1 MPGVSCEFYADEAD
15 LTDLLREFPTLGL
28 FKYVEID
35 SALNESNRV
44 HFDPLEVLPAAIVS
58 PEKPIRSQSF
68 LVMEHDR
75 EIATRAIIR
84 RDGSGMIRVADQ
96 NNNWDSIVIAFGGD
110 AGDRTLIMSDIN
122 TVGDT
127 EKARELHK
135 KFKALVWSKTKR
147 VGPKG
152 TPYRLMPGAI
162 AKAKAGWRLARDKGW
177 QPVTD
182 AILSPEERAAL

>member
-1 MPGVSCEFYADEAD
+1 LPGVSCEFYADEAD

-35 SALNESNRV
+35 SALNQSNLV
-44 HFDPLEVLPAAIVS
+44 HFDPLDVLPAAIVS

-68 LVMEHDR
+68 LVMEQDR

-84 RDGSGMIRVADQ
+84 RDGSGTIRVADQ

-182 AILSPEERAAL
+182 AHISPEDLEKL

>member
-1 MPGVSCEFYADEAD
+1 MRSDLNRPNQIFLDPMAIFARAKVSCDN
-15 LTDLLREFPTLGL
+15 PTRTHS
-28 FKYVEID
+28 Y
-35 SALNESNRV
+35 
-44 HFDPLEVLPAAIVS
+44 
-58 PEKPIRSQSF
+58 
-68 LVMEHDR
+68 LVMEPDQEVVSE
-75 EIATRAIIR
+75 EIVLS
-84 RDGSGMIRVADQ
+84 DGSGTIMRADQ

-152 TPYRLMPGAI
+152 TPYRLMPGAMS
-162 AKAKAGWRLARDKGW
+162 KAKAGWRLARGKGW
-177 QPVTD
+177 ARITD
-182 AILSPEERAAL
+182 AHISPEDLE